1 MPTIDSIEVF
11 SFTLPFKGL
20 FRTSKGTV
28 GSAATGRPIVL
39 TKLTASDGT
48 VGWGEGS
55 PSHTWSPET
64 RESVVGALEDHF
76 IPAVIGKPLADFDG
90 LHAAMDGAIAPLWG
104 LSMPIARA
112 AIDVAAHDAL
122 ARHYGV
128 PLYDVLGQRRADRV
142 RLSWTVTGG
151 TPEEVA
157 DSLHE
162 AEERGYL
169 SCNVKV
175 GGAKAWDL
183 ELCALVKRAFPDGF
197 LWADAN
203 GGFPPHEA
211 HQRMHALVDAGVDLL
226 EQPVAPDRPDVSA
239 QIAAASPI
247 PIALDES
254 ISGPVPLLT
263 MIKQNA
269 LTAYTF
275 KVTRTGGLWP
285 NRICA
290 SMADAAGFML
300 VCSGLTECSV
310 AFAASVHLA
319 AAWGVTHPC
328 ALNGPQFLTDDIAAK
343 VLPREGDAVLL
354 TGDPGLGIEVDE
366 DKVRQLAAQEA

>member
-1 MPTIDSIEVF
+1 MPTIESIEVF
-11 SFTLPFKGL
+11 SFTLPFAGL
-20 FRTSKGTV
+20 FRTSRGTV

-48 VGWGEGS
+48 IGWGEGS

-64 RESVVGALEDHF
+64 RESVVSVLEDHF
-76 IPAVIGKPLADFDG
+76 IPAVIGLPLANFDR
-90 LHAAMDGAIAPLWG
+90 LHAAMNGAIAPLWG

-112 AIDVAAHDAL
+112 AIDVATHDAL

-128 PLYDVLGQRRADRV
+128 PLSDVLGHRRAGRA
-142 RLSWTVTGG
+142 RLSWTVTGS
-151 TPEEVA
+151 TSDEIA
-157 DSLHE
+157 DSLSE
-162 AEERGYL
+162 AHERGYR

-175 GGAKAWDL
+175 GGSLEWDVQMC
-183 ELCALVKRAFPDGF
+183 EVVKRACPDGF

-211 HQRMHALVDAGVDLL
+211 HQRMRALVDAGVDLL

-239 QIAAASPI
+239 QIAAVSPV

-263 MIKQNA
+263 MIKLNA

-285 NRICA
+285 AHLCA
-290 SMADAAGFML
+290 ALADTAGLML

-310 AFAASVHLA
+310 AFAASVQLA
-319 AAWGVTHPC
+319 AAWGIEHPC

-343 VLPREGDAVLL
+343 ALPREGDAVLL
-354 TGDPGLGIEVDE
+354 TDDPGLGIEVDE
-366 DKVRQLAAQEA
+366 DKVRHLAAQEA

>member
-1 MPTIDSIEVF
+1 MPTIEAIEVF
-11 SFTLPFKGL
+11 SFTLPFEGL
-20 FRTSKGTV
+20 FRTSRGTV
-28 GSAATGRPIVL
+28 GSAASGRSIVL

-64 RESVVGALEDHF
+64 RESVVSVLRDHF
-76 IPAVIGKPLADFDG
+76 IPAVIGASLADLDG
-90 LHAAMDGAIAPLWG
+90 LHAAMNGAIAPLWG

-128 PLYDVLGQRRADRV
+128 PLLDLLGHRRADRV
-142 RLSWTVTGG
+142 RLSWTVTGS
-151 TPEEVA
+151 TQAEVEE
-157 DSLHE
+157 SLHD
-162 AEERGYL
+162 AKERGYR
-169 SCNVKV
+169 SCNIKV
-175 GGAKAWDL
+175 GGSREWDVQ
-183 ELCALVKRAFPDGF
+183 LCDLVRSAFPDGF

-211 HQRMHALVDAGVDLL
+211 RQRMHALVDAGVALL

-239 QIAAASPI
+239 RIAAESPI
-247 PIALDES
+247 PVALDES
-254 ISGPVPLLT
+254 ISGPAPLLA
-263 MIKQNA
+263 MLKQEA

-285 NRICA
+285 AHMCA
-290 SMADAAGFML
+290 ALADTAGLML

-310 AFAASVHLA
+310 AFAASIHLS
-319 AAWGVTHPC
+319 AAWGITHPC
-328 ALNGPQFLTDDIAAK
+328 ALNGPQFLTDDIATK
-343 VLPREGDAVLL
+343 SLPREGDTVLV
-354 TGDPGLGIEVDE
+354 TDDPGLGIEVDE
-366 DKVRQLAAQEA
+366 DKVRHLAAQEA

>member
-1 MPTIDSIEVF
+1 MPTIENIEVF
-11 SFTLPFKGL
+11 TFKLPFKGL
-20 FRTSKGTV
+20 FRTSRGTV
-28 GSAATGRPIVL
+28 GSAAAGRLIVL

-64 RESVVGALEDHF
+64 RESVVSVLKDHF
-76 IPAVIGKPLADFDG
+76 IPPVIGLPLADFDG
-90 LHAAMDGAIAPLWG
+90 LHQAMNGAIAPLWG

-128 PLYDVLGQRRADRV
+128 PLIDLFAHRRADRV
-142 RLSWTVTGG
+142 RLSWTVTGS
-151 TPEEVA
+151 TPAEVEESLAEA
-157 DSLHE
+157 D
-162 AEERGYL
+162 ERGYR

-175 GGAKAWDL
+175 GSSMDWDL
-183 ELCALVKRAFPDGF
+183 QMCELVKNAFPDGF

-211 HQRMHALVDAGVDLL
+211 RQRMHALVDVGVALL

-263 MIKQNA
+263 MIKLNA

-285 NRICA
+285 AHICA
-290 SMADAAGFML
+290 SLADTAGLML

-319 AAWGVTHPC
+319 AAWGIEHPC
-328 ALNGPQFLTDDIAAK
+328 ALNGPQFLTDDVAATA
-343 VLPREGDAVLL
+343 LPREGDAVLV
-354 TGDPGLGIEVDE
+354 TDSPGLGIEVDE
-366 DKVRQLAAQEA
+366 DKVRHLSAQED

>member
-1 MPTIDSIEVF
+1 ME
-11 SFTLPFKGL
+11 
-20 FRTSKGTV
+20 
-28 GSAATGRPIVL
+28 
-39 TKLTASDGT
+39 
-48 VGWGEGS
+48 
-55 PSHTWSPET
+55 
-64 RESVVGALEDHF
+64 
-76 IPAVIGKPLADFDG
+76 
-90 LHAAMDGAIAPLWG
+90 
-104 LSMPIARA
+104 
-112 AIDVAAHDAL
+112 
-122 ARHYGV
+122 
-128 PLYDVLGQRRADRV
+128 
-142 RLSWTVTGG
+142 
-151 TPEEVA
+151 
-157 DSLHE
+157 
-162 AEERGYL
+162 
-169 SCNVKV
+169 
-175 GGAKAWDL
+175 WDL
-183 ELCALVKRAFPDGF
+183 QLCALVRSAFPDGF

-319 AAWGVTHPC
+319 AAWNVEHPC
-328 ALNGPQFLTDDIAAK
+328 ALNGPQFLTDDIAATA
-343 VLPREGDAVLL
+343 LPREGDAVLL

-366 DKVRQLAAQEA
+366 DKVRHLAAQEA

>member
-1 MPTIDSIEVF
+1 M
-11 SFTLPFKGL
+11 
-20 FRTSKGTV
+20 
-28 GSAATGRPIVL
+28 
-39 TKLTASDGT
+39 
-48 VGWGEGS
+48 
-55 PSHTWSPET
+55 
-64 RESVVGALEDHF
+64 VGALEDHF

-90 LHAAMDGAIAPLWG
+90 LHAAMDAAIAPLWG

-122 ARHYGV
+122 ARHFGV
-128 PLYDVLGQRRADRV
+128 PLYDVLGQRRANRV

-151 TPEEVA
+151 TPDEVA

-183 ELCALVKRAFPDGF
+183 ELCDLVKRAFPDGF

-319 AAWGVTHPC
+319 AAWGVAHPC

-343 VLPREGDAVLL
+343 ALPRDGDAALL
-354 TGDPGLGIEVDE
+354 TDDPGLGIEVDE
-366 DKVRQLAAQEA
+366 DKVRNLAAQEA

>member
-1 MPTIDSIEVF
+1 MPTIANIEVF

-20 FRTSKGTV
+20 FRTSRGTV
-28 GSAATGRPIVL
+28 GSADAGRPIVL

-64 RESVVGALEDHF
+64 RESVVSVLNDHF
-76 IPAVIGKPLADFDG
+76 IPAVIGTPLADFDG
-90 LHAAMDGAIAPLWG
+90 LHAAMNGAIAPLWG

-122 ARHYGV
+122 ARRYGV
-128 PLYDVLGQRRADRV
+128 PLTDLLGQRRADRV
-142 RLSWTVTGG
+142 RLSWTVTGS
-151 TPEEVA
+151 TSAEVQ
-157 DSLHE
+157 DSLRE
-162 AEERGYL
+162 AAERGYT

-175 GGAKAWDL
+175 GGAMDWDV
-183 ELCALVKRAFPDGF
+183 ELCGLVRRDFPNGF

-211 HQRMHALVDAGVDLL
+211 RQRLRALVDASVDLL
-226 EQPVAPDRPDVSA
+226 EQPVAPDRPDV
-239 QIAAASPI
+239 AARLAAESPI
-247 PIALDES
+247 PVAQDEA

-263 MIKQNA
+263 LIKQEA
-269 LTAYTF
+269 LTAYTY

-285 NRICA
+285 AHLCA
-290 SMADAAGFML
+290 ALADTAGLMP
-300 VCSGLTECSV
+300 VMSGLTECSV

-319 AAWGVTHPC
+319 AAWGIAHPC

-343 VLPREGDAVLL
+343 PLPREGDAVLL
-354 TGDPGLGIEVDE
+354 TDDPGLGIEVDE
-366 DKVRQLAAQEA
+366 DKVRRLAAQEA

>member
-1 MPTIDSIEVF
+1 MPTIESIEVF
-11 SFTLPFKGL
+11 SFTLPFAGL
-20 FRTSKGTV
+20 FRTSRGTV

-64 RESVVGALEDHF
+64 RESVVSVLEDHF
-76 IPAVIGKPLADFDG
+76 IPAVIGLPLADFDR
-90 LHAAMDGAIAPLWG
+90 LHAAMNGAIAPLWG

-112 AIDVAAHDAL
+112 AIDVAVHDAL

-128 PLYDVLGQRRADRV
+128 PLCDVLGHRRADRA
-142 RLSWTVTGG
+142 RLSWTVTGS
-151 TPEEVA
+151 TPQEVD
-157 DSLHE
+157 DSLRE
-162 AEERGYL
+162 AAERGYR

-175 GGAKAWDL
+175 GGSLEWDVQ
-183 ELCALVKRAFPDGF
+183 LCAMVKEAFPEGF

-211 HQRMHALVDAGVDLL
+211 HLRMRALVDAGVDVL

-239 QIAAASPI
+239 QIAAASPV

-285 NRICA
+285 AHLCA
-290 SMADAAGFML
+290 ALADTAGLML
-300 VCSGLTECSV
+300 ICSGLTECSV
-310 AFAASVHLA
+310 AFAASIQLA
-319 AAWGVTHPC
+319 AAWGIEHPC
-328 ALNGPQFLTDDIAAK
+328 ALNGPQFLTDDIAVKA
-343 VLPREGDAVLL
+343 LPREGDAVLL
-354 TGDPGLGIEVDE
+354 TDEPGLGIEVDE
-366 DKVRQLAAQEA
+366 DKVRHLTAQEA

>member
-1 MPTIDSIEVF
+1 MPTIENIEVF

-64 RESVVGALEDHF
+64 RESVVSVLEDHF

-90 LHAAMDGAIAPLWG
+90 LHAAMNGAIAPLWG

-128 PLYDVLGQRRADRV
+128 PLTDLLAHRRADRV
-142 RLSWTVTGG
+142 RLSWTVTGSS
-151 TPEEVA
+151 PDEVA
-157 DSLHE
+157 GSLRE
-162 AEERGYL
+162 AAERGYR

-175 GGAKAWDL
+175 GGPMAWDL
-183 ELCALVKRAFPDGF
+183 QFCELVKTAFPDGF

-211 HQRMHALVDAGVDLL
+211 RQRMHALVAMGVDLL

-239 QIAAASPI
+239 QLAAESPI

-285 NRICA
+285 AHVCA
-290 SMADAAGFML
+290 SLADTAGLMP

-310 AFAASVHLA
+310 AFAASIHLA
-319 AAWGVTHPC
+319 AAWGVVHPC

-343 VLPREGDAVLL
+343 TLPREGDAVLL
-354 TGDPGLGIEVDE
+354 TDDPGLGIEVDE
-366 DKVRQLAAQEA
+366 DKVRHLAAQED

>member
-1 MPTIDSIEVF
+1 
-11 SFTLPFKGL
+11 
-20 FRTSKGTV
+20 
-28 GSAATGRPIVL
+28 
-39 TKLTASDGT
+39 
-48 VGWGEGS
+48 
-55 PSHTWSPET
+55 
-64 RESVVGALEDHF
+64 
-76 IPAVIGKPLADFDG
+76 
-90 LHAAMDGAIAPLWG
+90 MDGAIAPLWG

-112 AIDVAAHDAL
+112 AVDVAAHDAL

-151 TPEEVA
+151 TPEEMG
-157 DSLHE
+157 DSLRE
-162 AEERGYL
+162 AKERGYR

-183 ELCALVKRAFPDGF
+183 ELCDLVKRAFPDGF

-203 GGFPPHEA
+203 GGFRPMRRTSGCMPWSTQA
-211 HQRMHALVDAGVDLL
+211 WTCWNNRWRRTGRRFSA
-226 EQPVAPDRPDVSA
+226 DR
-239 QIAAASPI
+239 AASPI

-319 AAWGVTHPC
+319 AAWGVAHPC
-328 ALNGPQFLTDDIAAK
+328 ALNGPQFLTDDIASK

-354 TGDPGLGIEVDE
+354 TDDPGLGIEVDE
-366 DKVRQLAAQEA
+366 DKVRHLAAQEA

>member
-1 MPTIDSIEVF
+1 MPTIANIEVF

-20 FRTSKGTV
+20 FRTSRGTV
-28 GSAATGRPIVL
+28 GSAAAGRPIVL

-64 RESVVGALEDHF
+64 RESVVSVLQDHF
-76 IPAVIGKPLADFDG
+76 IPAVIGVPLADFDG
-90 LHAAMDGAIAPLWG
+90 LHDAMNGAIAPLWG

-128 PLYDVLGQRRADRV
+128 PLRDLFGHRRADRA

-151 TPEEVA
+151 DAAAVA
-157 DSLHE
+157 DSLRE
-162 AEERGYL
+162 AEERGYT

-175 GGAKAWDL
+175 GGAMDWDL
-183 ELCALVKRAFPDGF
+183 ELCALVRRAFPDGF

-203 GGFPPHEA
+203 GGFPPYEA
-211 HQRMHALVDAGVDLL
+211 RRRMHDLADAGVALL
-226 EQPVAPDRPDVSA
+226 EQPVAPDRPG
-239 QIAAASPI
+239 AAARLAAESPI
-247 PIALDES
+247 PVAQDEAV
-254 ISGPVPLLT
+254 SGPVPLLT
-263 MIKQNA
+263 LIKQEA
-269 LTAYTF
+269 LTAFTF

-285 NRICA
+285 SRTCA
-290 SMADAAGFML
+290 ALADAAGLML

-319 AAWGVTHPC
+319 AAWGITQPC
-328 ALNGPQFLTDDIAAK
+328 ALNGPQFLTDDVAAK
-343 VLPREGDAVLL
+343 TLPREGDAVLV
-354 TGDPGLGIEVDE
+354 TDAPGLGIEVDE
-366 DKVRQLAAQEA
+366 DKVRHLAAREE